1 MLTCRV
7 PDWYGA
13 AEFCP
18 IYIAAGGGQN
28 KSHNSLHWLSSELPS
43 VLLIQGVA
51 FMAGIYDSKLSTRVD
66 FPARARAVA
75 SIPSLLRVQGFLRTH
90 ADRQHNPGICDFTLG
105 NPHQMPQEAYV
116 SALRDQLEPRNES
129 WFAYKT
135 NGAEAQVAAA
145 QSLQRLLELPFE
157 PEDIMLTTGGFTAI
171 AMAMKA
177 VADPGDEVLYSL
189 PPWFLYEPIIVEAGL
204 VPVKVHINPETFDL
218 DLMAIASAITPRT
231 RVVIVNTPN
240 NPTGRIYPETL
251 LVKLA
256 AMLELASERNGRRI
270 YLLSD
275 EAYNRIVYDGARFHS
290 PSEFYPYTL
299 LAYSYGK
306 THLAPGERVGYL
318 ALPPTMP
325 DRDGLREILS
335 ALQVAMGWIYP
346 NALLQ
351 YALPA
356 LETFTIDVG
365 QLQRKRDRLYE
376 ELTGMGYQ
384 LHRPEGSFYLFVHS
398 PVPDDEAFTETLATR
413 NVYVLPGVLFE
424 TPGFFRISLTA
435 NEDMVER
442 SLPVFAEAIRLA
454 EVG

>member
-1 MLTCRV
+1 
-7 PDWYGA
+7 
-13 AEFCP
+13 
-18 IYIAAGGGQN
+18 
-28 KSHNSLHWLSSELPS
+28 
-43 VLLIQGVA
+43 
-51 FMAGIYDSKLSTRVD
+51 MAGIYESKLSARVD

-75 SIPSLLRVQGFLRTH
+75 SIPSLLRVQEFLGAH
-90 ADRQHNPGICDFTLG
+90 ARRQHDPGICDFTLG

-116 SALRDQLEPRNES
+116 AALREQLEPRDES

-135 NGAEAQVAAA
+135 NGTEAQAAA
-145 QSLQRLLELPFE
+145 ARSLRRLLEMPFE
-157 PEDIMLTTGGFTAI
+157 PEDIHLTTGGFTAI

-177 VADPGDEVLYSL
+177 VADPGDEVVYSL
-189 PPWFLYEPIIVEAGL
+189 PPWFMYEPIITEAGL
-204 VPVKVHINPETFDL
+204 VPVKVRINPESFDL
-218 DLMAIASAITPRT
+218 DLEAIGSALTPRT
-231 RVVIVNTPN
+231 RVVIVNSPN
-240 NPTGRIYPETL
+240 NPTGRIYPEAL

-256 AMLELASERNGRRI
+256 AMLDVASERNGRRI

-275 EAYNRIVYDGARFHS
+275 EAYNRIVYDEARFHS
-290 PSEFYPYTL
+290 PAEYYPYTL

-306 THLAPGERVGYL
+306 THLAPGQRVGYL

-325 DRDGLREILS
+325 DRDALREILS

-356 LETFTIDVG
+356 LETFSIDVG

-376 ELTGMGYQ
+376 ELTGMGYR
-384 LHRPEGSFYLFVHS
+384 LHRPEGSFYLFPQS
-398 PVPDDEAFTETLATR
+398 PVADDEAFTESLATR

-435 NEDMVER
+435 NEEMVER
-442 SLPVFAEAIRLA
+442 SLPAFAEAIRAA
-454 EVG
+454 EAG

>member
-1 MLTCRV
+1 
-7 PDWYGA
+7 
-13 AEFCP
+13 
-18 IYIAAGGGQN
+18 
-28 KSHNSLHWLSSELPS
+28 
-43 VLLIQGVA
+43 
-51 FMAGIYDSKLSTRVD
+51 MAGIYESKLSARVD

-75 SIPSLLRVQGFLRTH
+75 SIPSLLRVQEFLGAH
-90 ADRQHNPGICDFTLG
+90 ARRQHDPGICDFTLG

-116 SALRDQLEPRNES
+116 SALREQLEPRNES

-135 NGAEAQVAAA
+135 NGTEAQAAAA
-145 QSLQRLLELPFE
+145 QSLRRLLEMPFE
-157 PEDIMLTTGGFTAI
+157 PEDIHLTTGGFTAI

-177 VADPGDEVLYSL
+177 VADPGDEVVYSL
-189 PPWFLYEPIIVEAGL
+189 PPWFMYEPIITEAGL
-204 VPVKVHINPETFDL
+204 VPVKVRINPESFDL
-218 DLMAIASAITPRT
+218 DLEAIASALTPRT
-231 RVVIVNTPN
+231 RVVIVNSPN
-240 NPTGRIYPETL
+240 NPTGRIYPEAV

-256 AMLELASERNGRRI
+256 AMLDVASERNGRRI

-275 EAYNRIVYDGARFHS
+275 EAYNRIVYDEARFHS
-290 PSEFYPYTL
+290 PAEYYPYTL

-306 THLAPGERVGYL
+306 THLAPGQRVGYL

-325 DRDGLREILS
+325 DRDALREILS

-356 LETFTIDVG
+356 LETFSIDVG

-376 ELTGMGYQ
+376 ELTGMGYR
-384 LHRPEGSFYLFVHS
+384 LHRPEGSFYLFPQS
-398 PVPDDEAFTETLATR
+398 PGADDEAFTESLATR

-442 SLPVFAEAIRLA
+442 SLPAFAEAIRA
-454 EVG
+454 VKAG

>member
-1 MLTCRV
+1 
-7 PDWYGA
+7 
-13 AEFCP
+13 
-18 IYIAAGGGQN
+18 
-28 KSHNSLHWLSSELPS
+28 
-43 VLLIQGVA
+43 
-51 FMAGIYDSKLSTRVD
+51 MAGIYESKLSARVD

-75 SIPSLLRVQGFLRTH
+75 SIPSLLRVQEFLGAH
-90 ADRQHNPGICDFTLG
+90 ARRQHDPGICDFTLG

-116 SALRDQLEPRNES
+116 AALREQLEPRNES

-135 NGAEAQVAAA
+135 NGTEAQAAA
-145 QSLQRLLELPFE
+145 ARSLRRLLEMPFE
-157 PEDIMLTTGGFTAI
+157 PEDIHLTTGGFTAI

-177 VADPGDEVLYSL
+177 VADPGDEVVYSL
-189 PPWFLYEPIIVEAGL
+189 PPWFMYEPIITEAGL
-204 VPVKVHINPETFDL
+204 VPVKVRINPESFDL
-218 DLMAIASAITPRT
+218 DLEAIGSALTPRT
-231 RVVIVNTPN
+231 RVVIVNSPN
-240 NPTGRIYPETL
+240 NPTGRIYPEAV

-256 AMLELASERNGRRI
+256 AMLDVASERNGRRI

-275 EAYNRIVYDGARFHS
+275 EAYNRIVYDEARFHS
-290 PSEFYPYTL
+290 PAEYYPYTL

-306 THLAPGERVGYL
+306 THLAPGQRVGYL

-325 DRDGLREILS
+325 DRDALREILS

-356 LETFTIDVG
+356 LETFSIDVG
-365 QLQRKRDRLYE
+365 QLQRRRDRLYE
-376 ELTGMGYQ
+376 EQTGMGYR
-384 LHRPEGSFYLFVHS
+384 LHRPEGSFYLFPQS
-398 PVPDDEAFTETLATR
+398 PGADDEAFTESLATR

-442 SLPVFAEAIRLA
+442 SLPAFAEAIRAA
-454 EVG
+454 EAG

>member
-1 MLTCRV
+1 
-7 PDWYGA
+7 
-13 AEFCP
+13 
-18 IYIAAGGGQN
+18 
-28 KSHNSLHWLSSELPS
+28 
-43 VLLIQGVA
+43 
-51 FMAGIYDSKLSTRVD
+51 MAGIYDSKLSTRVD

-75 SIPSLLRVQGFLRTH
+75 SIPSLLRVQGFLSAH
-90 ADRQHNPGICDFTLG
+90 SVRQHQPGICDFTLG

-116 SALRDQLEPRNES
+116 SALREQLEPRNES

-135 NGAEAQVAAA
+135 NGAEARVAAA
-145 QSLQRLLELPFE
+145 QSLRRLLEVPFE
-157 PEDIMLTTGGFTAI
+157 PEDIHLTTGGFTAI

-177 VADPGDEVLYSL
+177 VADPGDEVVYSL
-189 PPWFLYEPIIVEAGL
+189 PPWFLYEPIITEAGL
-204 VPVKVHINPETFDL
+204 VPVKVRINADSFDL

-231 RVVIVNTPN
+231 RVVIVNSPN
-240 NPTGRIYPETL
+240 NPTGRIYPPEL

-275 EAYNRIVYDGARFHS
+275 EAYNRIVYDGVRFHS
-290 PSEFYPYTL
+290 PAEYYPYTL

-306 THLAPGERVGYL
+306 THLAPGQRVGYL
-318 ALPPTMP
+318 AMPPTMP
-325 DRDGLREILS
+325 DRDALREILS

-356 LETFTIDVG
+356 LETFSIDIG

-376 ELTGMGYQ
+376 ELTGMGYR

-398 PVPDDEAFTETLATR
+398 PVADDEAFTESLATR
-413 NVYVLPGVLFE
+413 DVFVLPGVLFE

-435 NEDMVER
+435 NEEMVER
-442 SLPVFAEAIRLA
+442 SLPAFAEAIRLA
-454 EVG
+454 GVA